1 MAVPAMQALDIFDS
15 GFSDR
20 INSVISSK
28 KLRPSEHLA
37 GWSVR
42 KNWYAPHFG
51 EKYEPFEL
59 PIFYPN
65 RPMKAALLPEQIS
78 RIVRLAWEDRTSFE
92 EIEKRTGFVE
102 RDVIAVMRRELK
114 PSSFRLWRKR
124 VNGRITKHRRL
135 LERKLKGPPA
145 ADFDD

>member
-1 MAVPAMQALDIFDS
+1 MAVQAFAIFDS

-28 KLRPSEHLA
+28 NSRPSEHLA
-37 GWSVR
+37 VLGIR
-42 KNWYAPHFG
+42 KTWYAPHFG
-51 EKYEPFEL
+51 EKYESLEL
-59 PIFYPN
+59 QIFDSN
-65 RPMKAALLPEQIS
+65 CPMKTTLLPEQIS

-135 LERKLKGPPA
+135 LERQLKGPST